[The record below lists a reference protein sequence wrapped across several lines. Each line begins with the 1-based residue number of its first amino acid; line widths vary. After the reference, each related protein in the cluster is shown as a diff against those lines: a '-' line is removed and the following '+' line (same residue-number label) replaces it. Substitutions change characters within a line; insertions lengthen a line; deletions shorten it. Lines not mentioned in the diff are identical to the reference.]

1 MKSRIVASC
10 VACSAALASAGWFA
24 DLSSAP
30 DRDHSLTEGL
40 VANPLGGNPDVV
52 VWDLQSFANYS
63 PSGGY
68 HAYALGTTSCNQGDV
83 PLLWQSST
91 NLHPVIGQNMYRWKD
106 GRFEQLGMGWLKHGF
121 YALSLT
127 DCGPCQATDG
137 TTLGIDCSDPY
148 TASRNGSQG
157 GLGPKYQ
164 VNATTGYFPYPPANP
179 SYSGSTAR
187 RCRVPSVDVLPSEN
201 PGAVYFMEGQYIC
214 PDDSPDDTGDASN
227 NSSHR
232 QLNMGSS
239 GDISS
244 FAGPTIQE
252 LPAIASWD
260 DLDPEVDLH
269 EIEIPGEGTI
279 WFGSRVFDEGD
290 GNFRYEYAIFN
301 LNVDRSIGALRV
313 PWSDGNPLN
322 SSTHKAPEWH
332 SGEQFSNT
340 GWSMTTGGGEMVWS
354 SEPFASNEMANA
366 VRWGNLQNITIV
378 TTAQPEAGTV
388 TLDMFKPGDF
398 PSLFVDTQVPGNSTV
413 SINFPLGTPDAL
425 SPTDGTE
432 LVMEVTPLE
441 VIPAPN
447 TGKLHVT
454 RADSTV
460 EVFEMV
466 ESPSNRHSILF
477 SEIECFE
484 EVSYFFSVDTTSGD
498 RIYWPGG
505 GDTPPELD
513 YQYAAKGLTEV
524 QIPFNDDF
532 ESDQGWAVSGD
543 ASAGTWLRSSTL
555 SGCTYGSPSGT
566 ANGSETAFLTDDSA
580 CNIDVDGG
588 QTILTSPA
596 MDASSPESRLHYTR
610 WYDCIFGPVV
620 GDDTFMVELS
630 SDDGATWIVAEEID
644 SSNPE
649 ADGGWV
655 NKVLRVADY
664 VENTTTLRVRFTAQD
679 AGNSSIVEAG
689 VDSVFVRAELCEDVP
704 PCPADFDNSGSVD
717 FPDLLSLLSSWGD
730 CIGCNTDLNDSG
742 TVDFEDLLLVLSA
755 FGTCP

>member
-1 MKSRIVASC
+1 MNSRVVASF
-10 VACSAALASAGWFA
+10 VVCSAALASAGWFA
-24 DLSSAP
+24 DFDTAPSSDLGLA
-30 DRDHSLTEGL
+30 EGL

-83 PLLWQSST
+83 PLLWESST

-121 YALSLT
+121 FALSLS
-127 DCGPCQATDG
+127 DCGPCQSTDG

-187 RCRVPSVDVLPSEN
+187 RCRVPSADVLPSEN

-232 QLNMGSS
+232 QLNMDSS
-239 GDISS
+239 GAISS

-290 GNFRYEYAIFN
+290 GTFRYEYAIFN
-301 LNVDRSIGALRV
+301 LNVDRSIGAIRV

-413 SINFPLGTPDAL
+413 AINFPSGTPDAL

-454 RADSTV
+454 RSDSTV
-460 EVFEMV
+460 EVFDMV
-466 ESPSNRHSILF
+466 ESPTNRHSILF

-484 EVSYFFSVDTTSGD
+484 EVNYFFSVDTTSGD

-532 ESDQGWAVSGD
+532 ESDQGWTVSGD
-543 ASAGTWLRSSTL
+543 ASAGTWLRSSTV

-566 ANGSETAFLTDDSA
+566 ANGSETAFLTDDSS

-620 GDDTFMVELS
+620 GDDTFVVELS
-630 SDDGATWIVAEEID
+630 SDNGDTWIVAEEID

-655 NKVLRVADY
+655 DKVLRVADY

-679 AGNSSIVEAG
+679 SGSSSIVEAG
-689 VDSVFVRAELCEDVP
+689 VDSVFVKAELCEDAP
-704 PCPADFDNSGSVD
+704 ACPADFDNSGSVD

-730 CIGCNTDLNDSG
+730 CVGCNTDLNDSG
-742 TVDFEDLLLVLSA
+742 SVDFEDLLLVLSA